1 MHCNLRVEGWRQE
14 DPRGW
19 LACQPTLIGKPHL
32 PARGP
37 SKQPRCMEDPR
48 EWHYLDSDRNLQK
61 NPSTV
66 SLLWESCFHGSF
78 GKTSTVGFSC
88 TTSGNCQLNLLF
100 FFFQVILG
108 LLRLPGRG
116 SVLRGGETSVF
127 SWALNPLRFPGAPC
141 QGVKEQN
148 VFLGSQPRQNFQ
160 LPVPRSSH
168 KPLWEELAPEAPSSP
183 MLADRNPYSC

>member
-19 LACQPTLIGKPHL
+19 LARQPTLIGKPHL

-37 SKQPRCMEDPR
+37 SKQPRCREDPR

-88 TTSGNCQLNLLF
+88 TTLGNCQLNLLF
-100 FFFQVILG
+100 FFFLSHSGTPEAPWERFHAKRGRNQC
-108 LLRLPGRG
+108 LLLSPQ
-116 SVLRGGETSVF
+116 S
-127 SWALNPLRFPGAPC
+127 P
-141 QGVKEQN
+141 K
-148 VFLGSQPRQNFQ
+148 
-160 LPVPRSSH
+160 VPRSSMPRCEGAECVSRQPT
-168 KPLWEELAPEAPSSP
+168 KTKLPASS
-183 MLADRNPYSC
+183 AQIIT